1 MQYHYA
7 QIDGNNICIAA
18 SDLSG
23 PVDAPH
29 MIPRDQGDTSMLGKL
44 WNGSTWED
52 VPAPPPDPR
61 PEGWPVISKYDF
73 RQLLTDLQKLVWDN
87 YDILKVDLGLTD
99 MQFMQL
105 RSFRADFDSA
115 QVVTMDAPLMVNGL
129 GTIATWNLQYSGQ
142 AVFTQAD
149 VTRILN
155 GEGPM

>member
-7 QIDGNNICIAA
+7 QVDGNNICIGT
-18 SDLSG
+18 SDLCG

-52 VPAPPPDPR
+52 VPDPNVGK

-73 RQLLTDLQKLVWDN
+73 RQLLTDMQKLVWDN
-87 YDILKVDLGLTD
+87 YDVLKTELGLTD

-129 GTIATWNLQYSGQ
+129 GTIAGWGLEYGGQ

-149 VTRILN
+149 VDRILN
-155 GEGPM
+155 GEGPV